1 MQGQQ
6 PLITQYVDVLMDRL
20 HDFTHDKNGNPFP
33 AVVNLTAWF
42 NFATF
47 DIIGDLAFGEPFN
60 CLAES
65 RYHPWVDAILRTV
78 EQFGWWLAMQ
88 WHVPQLLKVIR
99 TLSPGRY
106 IGAGSDTQVD
116 FATQKVTKR
125 LELGASR
132 PDFLEAMM
140 TAEGEDGAML
150 TRDEMVANS
159 RILVLAGSETTSSA
173 LAGTA
178 YFLAKYPK
186 VQRRLAEEVR
196 SGYGS
201 EEEIDLFSV
210 NKLKYMLAVLD
221 ESMRMFPPVPSQL
234 PRVCHQGGD
243 VICGVNVPE
252 NVSDLAGWY

>member
-1 MQGQQ
+1 M
-6 PLITQYVDVLMDRL
+6 
-20 HDFTHDKNGNPFP
+20 
-33 AVVNLTAWF
+33 VNLTAWF

-99 TLSPGRY
+99 ALSPGRY
-106 IGAGSDTQVD
+106 IGTGSDTQVD

-159 RILVLAGSETTSSA
+159 RILVLAGSETTASA

-252 NVSDLAGWY
+252 NVSDLGGCY